1 MTAPTAVKD
10 WNWNNS
16 GVKDR
21 SGGELRTVA
30 LWNSSVGTP
39 PFVRLSAP
47 HVDLFARFLLSFWSG
62 DRTLDCV

>member
-30 LWNSSVGTP
+30 LRISAVGTP
-39 PFVRLSAP
+39 PFVRLSAL
-47 HVDLFARFLLSFWSG
+47 HVELFARFLLSFWSG